1 MAQQNQPHFSIYAEN
16 IKPTLIKYQNEYK
29 CPVCK
34 KQGDYSIM
42 VPHLQSH
49 DPHVVKYAGFTIY
62 RCNTGCVT
70 SGHFHCCFCF
80 KTLVK
85 RRGFLTHLQ
94 KCQKLVMPTGE
105 NIPAVPARETV
116 PSVPA
121 RKSVPASPARETN
134 PVSPAGETDPTSS
147 AGETDPTSSAGETD
161 PASPGGETDPAS
173 PGGETD
179 PASPGGETDPASP
192 CGETDPASPA
202 GETGPASPAGETDP
216 ASPAGETGHN
226 VSPKETVPFLS
237 AISASSSV
245 SVTTLRGSQILQF
258 SKRKKTFCCFCN
270 LRLYKKNLKLHIK
283 RRHSSTNVE
292 KNKSNRLP
300 SVCIDSRRGIFA
312 VAKTSTGPRY
322 PIHVQKCTWGAKH
335 VVICEL
341 VKCKQ
346 ASEVSQRSG
355 LMGFECCHLRSL
367 AFSPVPPTSDVTLQ
381 EEVLTRMVQTKWFGK
396 ETMKACLH
404 HKQMAETQQTP
415 LSKEISLGEEKSQ
428 IYLSVFEPHISFRS
442 LLGRVMVHYN
452 KNLNTWRCASCKPVS
467 SCIHMAISKWH
478 LFQMRPE
485 HFQKVKT
492 RGNDAF
498 DPVAQANAFLND
510 GREPNKNLEEETSAS
525 ILKYPAQ
532 GIDEQ
537 QHEILLHLIEGETW

>member
-29 CPVCK
+29 CPFCK
-34 KQGDYSIM
+34 KLGDYSIM

-49 DPHVVKYAGFTIY
+49 EPHVVKYAGFTIY

-70 SGHFHCCFCF
+70 SGHFHCCFCL
-80 KTLVK
+80 KAIVK

-94 KCQKLVMPTGE
+94 KCQKLVVPTVE
-105 NIPAVPARETV
+105 NVPAAPARETV

-121 RKSVPASPARETN
+121 GETVPSVPAGETVPSVPAGETV
-134 PVSPAGETDPTSS
+134 PGSPAGETV
-147 AGETDPTSSAGETD
+147 
-161 PASPGGETDPAS
+161 
-173 PGGETD
+173 
-179 PASPGGETDPASP
+179 
-192 CGETDPASPA
+192 
-202 GETGPASPAGETDP
+202 
-216 ASPAGETGHN
+216 HI
-226 VSPKETVPFLS
+226 VSPKETVPSLS
-237 AISASSSV
+237 AISAFSSV
-245 SVTTLRGSQILQF
+245 SVTTFRGSQILQL
-258 SKRKKTFCCFCN
+258 SKRKKTLCCFCN
-270 LRLYKKNLKLHIK
+270 LRLYKKNLRLHIK

-322 PIHVQKCTWGAKH
+322 PIHVQKCTWGDKH

-346 ASEVSQRSG
+346 ASEFSQRSG

-367 AFSPVPPTSDVTLQ
+367 AFSPVPSMSDVTLQ

-404 HKQMAETQQTP
+404 RKQMAETQQTP

-478 LFQMRPE
+478 LFQTRPE

-492 RGNDAF
+492 TGNDAF
-498 DPVAQANAFLND
+498 DPVTQANAL
-510 GREPNKNLEEETSAS
+510 
-525 ILKYPAQ
+525 LK
-532 GIDEQ
+532 
-537 QHEILLHLIEGETW
+537 